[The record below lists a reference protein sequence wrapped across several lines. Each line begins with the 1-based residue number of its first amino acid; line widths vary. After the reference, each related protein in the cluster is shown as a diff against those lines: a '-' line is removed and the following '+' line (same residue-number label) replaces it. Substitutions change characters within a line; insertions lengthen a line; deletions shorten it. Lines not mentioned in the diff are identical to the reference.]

1 MANVNDKR
9 PVNLDLTTIKFPVP
23 ALASISH
30 RIAGVALF
38 VAVPILLWML
48 DRSLASPESFADM
61 KELLD
66 TGLAKFVLW
75 GILAAVAYHFVAG
88 IKHLIMDWGIGETL
102 EGGRRF
108 AIAGFVIAAV
118 LIALAGYGYGNQRYD
133 SGP

>member
-48 DRSLASPESFADM
+48 DRSLASPESFAEM

-66 TGLAKFVLW
+66 AWPAEVVLF
-75 GILAAVAYHFVAG
+75 GILMALAYHFVAG

-118 LIALAGYGYGNQRYD
+118 LIALAGVWVW
-133 SGP
+133 

>member
-9 PVNLDLTTIKFPVP
+9 PVNLDLTTIKFPIP

-48 DRSLASPESFADM
+48 DRSLASPESFAEM
-61 KELLD
+61 KELLAAPF
-66 TGLAKFVLW
+66 AKLVIW
-75 GILAAVAYHFVAG
+75 GILAAVLYHLVAG
-88 IKHLIMDWGIGETL
+88 IKHLVMDWGIGETL

-118 LIALAGYGYGNQRYD
+118 LIGLAGVWVW
-133 SGP
+133 

>member
-38 VAVPILLWML
+38 LAVPILLWML

-118 LIALAGYGYGNQRYD
+118 LIALAGVWVW
-133 SGP
+133 

>member
-48 DRSLASPESFADM
+48 DRSLASPESFAEM
-61 KELLD
+61 KQLLD
-66 TGLAKFVLW
+66 SWFAKVVLF
-75 GILAAVAYHFVAG
+75 GILAAIAYHFVAG
-88 IKHLIMDWGIGETL
+88 IKHLIMDWGIGGTL

-108 AIAGFVIAAV
+108 ATASFIVAAV
-118 LIALAGYGYGNQRYD
+118 LIVLAGVWVW
-133 SGP
+133 

>member
-48 DRSLASPESFADM
+48 DRSLASPESFAEM

-88 IKHLIMDWGIGETL
+88 IKHLVMDWGIGETL

-108 AIAGFVIAAV
+108 AFASFIVAGV
-118 LIALAGYGYGNQRYD
+118 LMALAGVWVW
-133 SGP
+133 

>member
-9 PVNLDLTTIKFPVP
+9 PVNLDLTTIKFPVT

-30 RIAGVALF
+30 RVAGVALF

-48 DRSLASPESFADM
+48 DRSLASPESFTEM
-61 KELLD
+61 KQLLD
-66 TGLAKFVLW
+66 SWFAKVVLF
-75 GILAAVAYHFVAG
+75 GILAAIAYHFVAG

-108 AIAGFVIAAV
+108 ATASFIVAAV
-118 LIALAGYGYGNQRYD
+118 LIVLAGVWVW
-133 SGP
+133 

>member
-48 DRSLASPESFADM
+48 DRSLASPESFAEM

-75 GILAAVAYHFVAG
+75 GILAAIAYHFVAG

-108 AIAGFVIAAV
+108 AIAGFVVAGV
-118 LIALAGYGYGNQRYD
+118 LMILAGVWVW
-133 SGP
+133 